1 MFFGNT
7 NRITGFQRII
17 DETIDGLKD
26 MFISQDSI
34 TVWSRNKKKQ
44 NQILR
49 RQRDIVDKYGFAFN
63 EKSIL
68 VVENLW
74 LLGYKVKNNGIW
86 PDLKRIKPLGELWES
101 TSLSAQER
109 IVVYF
114 AYYRKWIQNYSD
126 KILKYKP
133 KYNILPSRRNKKQN
147 YPKVKEKSGGCCG
160 WYYYQSS
167 FATRHPFT

>member
-26 MFISQDSI
+26 MFISLDSI

-49 RQRDIVDKYGFAFN
+49 RPREIVDKYGFAFN

-68 VVENLW
+68 IVENLW

-86 PDLKRIKPLGELWES
+86 PDLKSIKPLEELRES

-109 IVVYF
+109 IVGYF

-126 KILKYKP
+126 KILKLNRY
-133 KYNILPSRRNKKQN
+133 ITFSLPEETKKN
-147 YPKVKEKSGGCCG
+147 YPKVREKFGRCCG
-160 WYYYQSS
+160 WYYYHSP
-167 FATRHPFT
+167 FATPHPFT